1 MRICAFL
8 IIAFVIRFL
17 KSILSKLDTG
27 EIAGFLI
34 VSVAEETGLNLALL
48 KTPGTGF
55 SRQDQFFTR
64 WIKIFIDFSF
74 NVKAVILIFISG
86 RGLAFS
92 SAKEGKS
99 GFIYNLVK
107 S

>member
-1 MRICAFL
+1 MHICAFL

-17 KSILSKLDTG
+17 ESIISKLATG

-48 KTPGTGF
+48 KTPEQVL
-55 SRQDQFFTR
+55 SRQDKFCTR
-64 WIKIFIDFSF
+64 WIKILIDFSF
-74 NVKAVILIFISG
+74 TVEAVTLIFISG
-86 RGLAFS
+86 RGSAFS
-92 SAKEGKS
+92 SAKKGKS

>member
-17 KSILSKLDTG
+17 ESIISKLDTG

-55 SRQDQFFTR
+55 SRQDQFCTR
-64 WIKIFIDFSF
+64 WIKILTFCLPTGHFW
-74 NVKAVILIFISG
+74 AT
-86 RGLAFS
+86 S
-92 SAKEGKS
+92 STPLSANGPLLGHLS
-99 GFIYNLVK
+99 GFDF
-107 S
+107 